1 MKEARRSLLGIEGLD
16 ARHILLLLRLARRMD
31 RVKPSPV
38 LRGKHVVL
46 LFYEPST
53 RTRVSF
59 ELAAQ
64 TLGATAYLVHATASS
79 IEKGETLLDT
89 GRTLRAIGADAIV
102 IRHPSSGAP
111 QVLARHL
118 AIPVINA
125 GDGMHEHPS

>member
-1 MKEARRSLLGIEGLD
+1 MKEAKRWLVGIE
-16 ARHILLLLRLARRMD
+16 ARAAHHILLLVRLARR
-31 RVKPSPV
+31 RGRAKPTPL
-38 LRGKHVVL
+38 LRDKHIVL

-64 TLGATAYLVHATASS
+64 TLGATTYLVHATASS

-118 AIPVINA
+118 
-125 GDGMHEHPS
+125 